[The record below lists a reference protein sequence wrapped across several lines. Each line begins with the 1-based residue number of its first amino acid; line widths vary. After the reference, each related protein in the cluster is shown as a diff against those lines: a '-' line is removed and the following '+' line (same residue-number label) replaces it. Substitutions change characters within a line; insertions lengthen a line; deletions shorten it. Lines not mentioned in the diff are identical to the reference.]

1 VKFLKNIFKKIP
13 KRFKNKKTLAAVVTL
28 LLVAFFGLRGGANE
42 DLIKTAK
49 VEKGTI
55 KSEVFATGKIES
67 ESQSSLNFAVSGRVV
82 FVSVKEGDYVKKGQV
97 IASLD
102 REKFE
107 IALRQAQQDVVAA
120 DAKLEKVYD
129 DLPDNRIE
137 SFQDKINRTAAE
149 AVKNQAFDAVKL
161 AERNLKDATLTSP
174 IGGTIIELNVK
185 HGEEILATET
195 AAKVADTA
203 SIHFISEIDETDIG
217 SISEGQ
223 NALIHLDAY
232 PDGEINSKVQ
242 KISSF
247 GTTTETQAT
256 VFEVELALPPD
267 DKFIIGMNG
276 DIQIT
281 TEEKENV
288 LSIPVEALVM
298 ENSIWVSE
306 NGQYIE
312 KEVEVGI
319 QNDSQAEIIGGIEDG
334 EAVVIEG
341 FDEIGKKNLI
351 QKLLRK

>member
-1 VKFLKNIFKKIP
+1 MRYFKIIFKKIP

-28 LLVAFFGLRGGANE
+28 FLVAFFALRGGANQ
-42 DLIKTAK
+42 DLIQTANVQK
-49 VEKGTI
+49 ATI

-82 FVSVKEGDYVKKGQV
+82 FVSVKEGDYIKKGQV

-174 IGGTIIELNVK
+174 IDGTIIELNVK
-185 HGEEILATET
+185 AGEEVSAAET

-232 PDGEINSKVQ
+232 PDQEINSKVQ
-242 KISSF
+242 KVSSF
-247 GTTTETQAT
+247 GTTIETEAT
-256 VFEVELALPPD
+256 VFEVEFAFPAE

-281 TEEKENV
+281 TEEKNNV
-288 LSIPVEALVM
+288 LSVPVEAM
-298 ENSIWVSE
+298 AAENSVWVSK

-319 QNDSQAEIIGGIEDG
+319 QNDSQAEIISGIEEG
-334 EAVVIEG
+334 ETVVIEG

-351 QKLLRK
+351 QKLFRK